1 MFAVGDV
8 VLEDGRHVFL
18 GVVSAVF
25 VQDQCCDRER
35 ERERESTHLRE
46 DALAVADQQTCLA
59 AATVTNDNKLL
70 RVRGRLSQASANRL
84 AS

>member
-25 VQDQCCDRER
+25 VQDQCCDR

-84 AS
+84 AP

>member
-1 MFAVGDV
+1 M
-8 VLEDGRHVFL
+8 L
-18 GVVSAVF
+18 
-25 VQDQCCDRER
+25 
-35 ERERESTHLRE
+35 RESTHLRE

-70 RVRGRLSQASANRL
+70 RVCGRLSQASANRL